1 MIPVQNNAMKFKAA
15 LFYHDSLV
23 YYSIYHLGD
32 NYYKAKLEGEL
43 HPCAAPQVLE
53 LHRQNRFW
61 TSNCPEYA
69 VVKELGAA
77 IDQRTL
83 IA

>member
-1 MIPVQNNAMKFKAA
+1 MKFKAA

-23 YYSIYHLGD
+23 YYSIYHLGE
-32 NYYKAKLEGEL
+32 NFYKAKLEGDA

-53 LHRQNRFW
+53 LHRESQLW
-61 TSNCPEYA
+61 ISNCA
-69 VVKELGAA
+69 DNIVVKELGAA

-83 IA
+83 TA